1 MRPRLSQ
8 ALARG
13 HEQASLRPSPQ
24 RLTLSQMGKLGG
36 ILGAILGL
44 TIQLIFTEWLYI
56 DTFADQAFLEILIGA
71 VLVVSG
77 AFGGSLLA
85 RRFVNRN
92 ANPS

>member
-1 MRPRLSQ
+1 MV
-8 ALARG
+8 
-13 HEQASLRPSPQ
+13 
-24 RLTLSQMGKLGG
+24 KLGG
-36 ILGAILGL
+36 ILGAILGF
-44 TIQLIFTEWLYI
+44 TIQLIFTEWLYV

-85 RRFVNRN
+85 RRLASPN